1 MEGYTKKL
9 SEVENQKYILAEH
22 THRGGAYD
30 NLRFGQVYNCIMTNK
45 FKYIL
50 KSKIGRFDNS
60 PKEKEILVKVNND
73 NKNLIN
79 DAKFFKETFI
89 MKKILKKRQVD
100 ILNKSNHD

>member
-1 MEGYTKKL
+1 
-9 SEVENQKYILAEH
+9 
-22 THRGGAYD
+22 
-30 NLRFGQVYNCIMTNK
+30 MTNK

-60 PKEKEILVKVNND
+60 PKEKEILVKANND